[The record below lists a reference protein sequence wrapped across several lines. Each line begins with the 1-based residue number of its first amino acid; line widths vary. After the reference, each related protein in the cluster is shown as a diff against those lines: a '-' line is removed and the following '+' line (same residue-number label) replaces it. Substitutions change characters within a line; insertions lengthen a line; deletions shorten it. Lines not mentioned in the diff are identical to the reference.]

1 MEIKKVVWD
10 KVVLSDLEDIFE
22 YLKPKPEVSSKIVP
36 TIIKLAS
43 DLSINFEIYSLDR
56 FKIKNDG
63 SYRAFEKYHYRVSYR
78 VLPNQIRVLRI
89 RHTSRNPKEY

>member
-22 YLKPKPEVSSKIVP
+22 YLKTKPEVSSKIVP
-36 TIIKLAS
+36 TLVKLS
-43 DLSINFEIYSLDR
+43 FELSNNFEIYSLDR
-56 FKIKNDG
+56 FKIKHDG

-78 VLPNQIRVLRI
+78 VLPNQIRILRI
-89 RHTSRNPKEY
+89 RHSSRNPKEY

>member
-10 KVVLSDLEDIFE
+10 KVVVSDLEDIFE
-22 YLKPKPEVSSKIVP
+22 YLKVKPKASSKIVP
-36 TIIKLAS
+36 TLVKLS
-43 DLSINFEIYSLDR
+43 SELSNNFEIYSLDR

-78 VLPNQIRVLRI
+78 VLPNQIRILRI

>member
-22 YLKPKPEVSSKIVP
+22 YLKPKPEVSSKIVSALV
-36 TIIKLAS
+36 KLAS
-43 DLSINFEIYSLDR
+43 DLSNNFEIYSLDR
-56 FKIKNDG
+56 FKINNDG
-63 SYRAFEKYHYRVSYR
+63 SYRAFEKYHYRVSYK
-78 VLPNQIRVLRI
+78 VLPDQIRILRI

>member
-1 MEIKKVVWD
+1 MEIKKVVCD

-36 TIIKLAS
+36 TIVKFAYDFS
-43 DLSINFEIYSLDR
+43 NNFEIYSLDR
-56 FKIKNDG
+56 FKVNNDG

-78 VLPNQIRVLRI
+78 VLPNEIRILRI
-89 RHTSRNPKEY
+89 RHTSINPKGY